1 MGAPTLDI
9 KTVDKPLKPY
19 ILKWNFIRKVEK
31 MFGIG
36 LPELIVIAI
45 IALLVVGPKKLPDL
59 AKSLGKG
66 LSEFRKATESATETL
81 KETLRVDDIKQEVD
95 DFKESL
101 LHVNSKDVSDG
112 PSSTSEEKKEPPPS
126 NAAS

>member
-1 MGAPTLDI
+1 
-9 KTVDKPLKPY
+9 
-19 ILKWNFIRKVEK
+19 

-36 LPELIVIAI
+36 MPELIVIAI
-45 IALLVVGPKKLPDL
+45 IALLIVGPKKLPDV

-95 DFKESL
+95 SFKESL
-101 LHVNSKDVSDG
+101 LSDKKEDAMEKSSFASK
-112 PSSTSEEKKEPPPS
+112 EKKDQPPP

>member
-1 MGAPTLDI
+1 
-9 KTVDKPLKPY
+9 
-19 ILKWNFIRKVEK
+19 

-36 LPELIVIAI
+36 MPELIVIAI
-45 IALLVVGPKKLPDL
+45 VALLVVGPKKLPDI

-112 PSSTSEEKKEPPPS
+112 LSSASEEKKEQLPPNVTP
-126 NAAS
+126 